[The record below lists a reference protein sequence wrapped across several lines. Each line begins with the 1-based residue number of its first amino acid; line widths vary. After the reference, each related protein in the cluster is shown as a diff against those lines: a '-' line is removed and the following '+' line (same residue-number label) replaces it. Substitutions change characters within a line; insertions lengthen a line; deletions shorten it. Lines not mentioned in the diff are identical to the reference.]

1 MEKIVCPHCERKL
14 RNINAWHYCQKIE
27 IDELFVD
34 KSDAI
39 VLAFDTIL
47 QQVSSWENVEIS
59 ATKNCIVFVKNKTF
73 LVLKPMKKHLET
85 KFYSDSIFDDEALH
99 KCSLWGSK
107 YEGIMRF
114 ENENQLSQN
123 FFEYVKKSYQ
133 IS

>member
-1 MEKIVCPHCERKL
+1 M

-34 KSDAI
+34 KSDEV

-73 LVLKPMKKHLET
+73 LVLKPMKKHLEV
-85 KFYSDSIFDDEALH
+85 KFYSNNMFDDETLY
-99 KCSLWGSK
+99 KCSIWNSK

-114 ENENQLSQN
+114 ENENQITKA
-123 FFEYVKKSYQ
+123 FFENVQKSYL

>member
-1 MEKIVCPHCERKL
+1 MEKTVCPNCERKL

-27 IDELFVD
+27 IDELFID
-34 KSDAI
+34 KSDEI

-59 ATKNCIVFVKNKTF
+59 ATKNCVVFVKNKTF
-73 LVLKPMKKHLET
+73 LVLKPMKKQLEA
-85 KFYSDSIFDDEALH
+85 KFYSNTFLDDEALH

-123 FFEYVKKSYQ
+123 FFDYVKISYQ

>member
-14 RNINAWHYCQKIE
+14 RNINAWHYCKKIE
-27 IDELFVD
+27 IDELFID
-34 KSDAI
+34 KSDEI

-73 LVLKPMKKHLET
+73 LVLKPTKKHLEA
-85 KFYSDSIFDDEALH
+85 KFYSNTFLDDEALH
-99 KCSLWGSK
+99 KCSVWNSK
-107 YEGIMRF
+107 HEGIMRF
-114 ENENQLSQN
+114 EHENQLSQN
-123 FFEYVKKSYQ
+123 FFEYVKKSYK

>member
-34 KSDAI
+34 KSDEV

-73 LVLKPMKKHLET
+73 LVLKPMKKHLEA
-85 KFYSDSIFDDEALH
+85 KFYSNIFLDDETLY
-99 KCSLWGSK
+99 KCSIWNSK
-107 YEGIMRF
+107 FEGIMRF

-123 FFEYVKKSYQ
+123 FFDYVKKSYQ